1 MGYFMGV
8 LGTIGGAIVAPY
20 KVLGAAILGSEG
32 KAKTNYGERPDYS
45 EELRTM
51 SENNKEVSLLQIGAM
66 RFASRQQ
73 NIDRE
78 MQRAASL
85 ELSLEKFDTDLQV
98 SKLSYL
104 QGMTHEENQ
113 HQEIMFQTLR
123 KQRDLESGHGFASP
137 DLPPPPQELE

>member
-1 MGYFMGV
+1 MGV
-8 LGTIGGAIVAPY
+8 LGTIGKAVVAPY
-20 KVLGAAILGSEG
+20 KVLGTAILGSEG
-32 KAKTNYGERPDYS
+32 KAKSHYERPDYS
-45 EELRTM
+45 EELRHM

-73 NIDRE
+73 QVDRE
-78 MQRAASL
+78 LQRAASL

-123 KQRDLESGHGFASP
+123 KQRDLESGHSQSLTYADF
-137 DLPPPPQELE
+137 PPPSEMV